1 MRLPCRRH
9 KELHRKFWYNA
20 DEVFAVETMA
30 AGSAPETAQDLEEAL
45 ARLMTQIA
53 EIRQQMQADN
63 VSIRQSNAEYV
74 ILRAESQKLRVQT
87 ENILAGAW
95 KNCEIMQ

>member
-1 MRLPCRRH
+1 
-9 KELHRKFWYNA
+9 
-20 DEVFAVETMA
+20 
-30 AGSAPETAQDLEEAL
+30 
-45 ARLMTQIA
+45 MTQIA
-53 EIRQQMQADN
+53 EIRQQMQADD

-74 ILRAESQKLRVQT
+74 LFKVESQKLRVQT